1 MSEMRLRR
9 HLPLHDQTLTSR
21 FLEPGRALRPEDQFM
36 VHRIDHPQRRWEG
49 QVLDERIRDAVEPP
63 DGVEQIRYEIK
74 RRVPDPFR

>member
-1 MSEMRLRR
+1 
-9 HLPLHDQTLTSR
+9 
-21 FLEPGRALRPEDQFM
+21 M
-36 VHRIDHPQRRWEG
+36 VHRIDHPQKRWEG